1 MTKLNL
7 NKAAIAQFAGAT
19 RARMRFNGLALQI
32 RPTARV
38 SGKRLPAGEVLVDVK
53 RMGFFNQIDLQAA
66 FGERGFDV
74 PTTGALVEAKHG
86 WLTLAQAED
95 GTAPTVKAV

>member
-7 NKAAIAQFAGAT
+7 NKTAIVQFAGAT
-19 RARMRFNGLALQI
+19 RARMRSNGGVLQI

-66 FGERGFDV
+66 FGETGPDV
-74 PTTGALVEAKHG
+74 ATAGVLVPAKHG
-86 WLTLAQAED
+86 WLTLAQAGD
-95 GTAPTVKAV
+95 AAPTVKAV